1 MSQGAHMLK
10 TSKALA
16 KEIITTYRVSQGA
29 KIHWGKWDPQETDF
43 ISDKEEAR
51 KALEKIDERLG
62 RLQELLF
69 AEHKH
74 KLLIVLQGMDTS
86 GKDGVIE
93 HVFKGMNPQ
102 GTRVVS
108 FKAPS
113 LNELEHDYL
122 WRVHSHVPKKGDV
135 VIFNRSHYEDVLIV
149 RVHHIVPEAVWK
161 KRFDQINAFE
171 KLLADEGTTILKFYL
186 HIDKDEQKKR
196 LEERRD
202 QPDERWK
209 FRTEDL
215 AERKLWPYYLKAYQ
229 DVLEK
234 TSTPWAPWHI
244 IPSNKKWY
252 RNLLVA
258 SIITETLHNL
268 KMKYPKA
275 EKDISKVVI
284 H

>member
-1 MSQGAHMLK
+1 MLK

-62 RLQELLF
+62 RLQELFF

-93 HVFKGMNPQ
+93 HVFKGMNLQ

-122 WRVHSHVPKKGDV
+122 WRVHSQVPKKGEV

-171 KLLADEGTTILKFYL
+171 KILADEGTTILKFYL

-209 FRTEDL
+209 FRVEDL
-215 AERKLWPYYLKAYQ
+215 AERKLWPDYLKAYQ

-234 TSTPWAPWHI
+234 TSTPRAPWHI

-252 RNLLVA
+252 RNLLIA
-258 SIITETLHNL
+258 SIIAETLEGL

-275 EKDISKVVI
+275 EKDISKIVI
-284 H
+284 K